1 MKSDYISLMA
11 DDMEIYHFQPLFGW
25 NSETRRFTKE
35 EIIQFAILHLD
46 RIIHRYW
53 DLMIIGDDVEKIMIS
68 RDSFSNI
75 ENWRDMLRK
84 GVLPE
89 HLLTQIDEHLI
100 SLNALKPHWDKEIA
114 IIVAQN
120 FRNNLVKLIPS

>member
-11 DDMEIYHFQPLFGW
+11 DDMEIYHFEPLLGW

-35 EIIQFAILHLD
+35 EIIQIAILHLD
-46 RIIHRYW
+46 RIIHRHW

-68 RDSFSNI
+68 RDSFI
-75 ENWRDMLRK
+75 YIDTWRDMLRK

-89 HLLTQIDEHLI
+89 HLLAQIDDHI
-100 SLNALKPHWDKEIA
+100 SILNALKPHWDKEIA

-120 FRNNLVKLIPS
+120 FRNKLLKLIPS